1 MSAPFNP
8 WAKLP
13 MRGVHVSCYYLR
25 LGHARSSL
33 SLLISLLT
41 VSMQFDTVKLH
52 YLLHAATLVE
62 EKLRHRLS
70 EIGISPRQAR
80 VIDALARIG
89 AVSQITL
96 AREFA
101 ITPAS
106 MSTMTGRLIA
116 ADIITRKVDPT
127 EVRSNIVELTPRG
140 RALLADVH
148 AAWRD
153 IDTLIAETLGAK
165 DAAAYATLN
174 RRLRDRLGGK
184 VPGLASDN
192 TPQVTRQETR
202 R

>member
-1 MSAPFNP
+1 MSAPFDP

-13 MRGVHVSCYYLR
+13 MRGVHVSCSYLR

-80 VIDALARIG
+80 VIDALARMG
-89 AVSQITL
+89 AVSQIIL

-101 ITPAS
+101 ITPPA
-106 MSTMTGRLIA
+106 
-116 ADIITRKVDPT
+116 
-127 EVRSNIVELTPRG
+127 
-140 RALLADVH
+140 
-148 AAWRD
+148 
-153 IDTLIAETLGAK
+153 
-165 DAAAYATLN
+165 
-174 RRLRDRLGGK
+174 
-184 VPGLASDN
+184 
-192 TPQVTRQETR
+192 
-202 R
+202 

>member
-1 MSAPFNP
+1 
-8 WAKLP
+8 
-13 MRGVHVSCYYLR
+13 
-25 LGHARSSL
+25 
-33 SLLISLLT
+33 
-41 VSMQFDTVKLH
+41 MQFDTVKLH

-80 VIDALARIG
+80 VIDALARMG
-89 AVSQITL
+89 AVSQIAL

-101 ITPAS
+101 VTPAS

-165 DAAAYATLN
+165 DAAAHATLN

-192 TPQVTRQETR
+192 TPKVTRQETR